1 MLTLRHASTRGHGGG
16 AAISACRRYA
26 AGPRAVFRFSSDP
39 ITLRRHLSTVGTA
52 VADEKDDDV
61 TKMPLGGPS
70 KKTWDVNSCL
80 DDHVEV
86 FTSLPKILGAY
97 VGPNSLPPQL
107 GESIMVAVNS
117 ANECPYCEG
126 TQRHPATA
134 PLRHRATP
142 PPPPLPTGPHY
153 HPPPHIGLHGELAR
167 MAGVEG
173 SKELQAAQSV
183 QECTAVVDDAAI
195 AYARQFAE
203 ANGRGPAV
211 AEAYEKVVAV
221 HGDGQ
226 APSVKAMC
234 WFLTWGSMGG
244 NTLNAILFEGRQKG
258 PFEVAFALYYSPLF
272 LVIAGMNA
280 ALAKMPKMPGAFFQG
295 IGVTLTFAG
304 GAWLS
309 PVAVLGLARQ
319 AAGGGGKPAP

>member
-1 MLTLRHASTRGHGGG
+1 
-16 AAISACRRYA
+16 
-26 AGPRAVFRFSSDP
+26 
-39 ITLRRHLSTVGTA
+39 
-52 VADEKDDDV
+52 
-61 TKMPLGGPS
+61 
-70 KKTWDVNSCL
+70 
-80 DDHVEV
+80 
-86 FTSLPKILGAY
+86 
-97 VGPNSLPPQL
+97 
-107 GESIMVAVNS
+107 
-117 ANECPYCEG
+117 
-126 TQRHPATA
+126 
-134 PLRHRATP
+134 
-142 PPPPLPTGPHY
+142 
-153 HPPPHIGLHGELAR
+153 

-195 AYARQFAE
+195 AYARLFAE

-211 AEAYEKVVAV
+211 TEAYEKVVVA

-244 NTLNAILFEGRQKG
+244 NTLNSILFEGRQQG

-280 ALAKMPKMPGAFFQG
+280 TLARMPAMPGAFFQG

-304 GAWLS
+304 GAWLT
-309 PVAVLGLARQ
+309 PVAVLGFARQ
-319 AAGGGGKPAP
+319 AVGGGAGGKPAP

>member
-26 AGPRAVFRFSSDP
+26 AGPQAIFRFSSDP
-39 ITLRRHLSTVGTA
+39 VTRRRHLSTVGTA
-52 VADEKDDDV
+52 VADEKDGDV

-86 FTSLPKILGAY
+86 FASLPKILGAY
-97 VGPNSLPPQL
+97 VGPNKLHPQL

-117 ANECPYCEG
+117 ANECPYCE
-126 TQRHPATA
+126 
-134 PLRHRATP
+134 
-142 PPPPLPTGPHY
+142 
-153 HPPPHIGLHGELAR
+153 GLHGELAR

-183 QECTAVVDDAAI
+183 RECTAVVDDAAI

-211 AEAYEKVVAV
+211 AEAYEKVVAA
-221 HGDGQ
+221 HGGGQ

-280 ALAKMPKMPGAFFQG
+280 ALAKMPTMPGAFFQG

-304 GAWLS
+304 GAWLT